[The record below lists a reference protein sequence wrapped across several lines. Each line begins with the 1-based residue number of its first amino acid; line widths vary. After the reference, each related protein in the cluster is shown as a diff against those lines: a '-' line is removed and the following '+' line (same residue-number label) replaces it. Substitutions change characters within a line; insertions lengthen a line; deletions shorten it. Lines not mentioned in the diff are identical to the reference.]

1 MCNFN
6 KLLFM
11 PYFISM
17 SVFHM
22 KATAKYLLN
31 RSFSNKAQ
39 LHLSRH
45 GKRDLC
51 SLEIWPEKHLKD
63 PVSSIFFFFFL
74 FFWFYEYFYSG
85 CLRWVIL
92 KIMPLF
98 SGNRPYVFKRYAYKK
113 IFVYKKKVYLII
125 FDFCLS

>member
-1 MCNFN
+1 
-6 KLLFM
+6 M

-31 RSFSNKAQ
+31 RSFSHKAQ

-63 PVSSIFFFFFL
+63 SVSSIFFYFIFLLFFFFGFMNIFIAVAL
-74 FFWFYEYFYSG
+74 GESY
-85 CLRWVIL
+85 L
-92 KIMPLF
+92 KLCIFQETDLMFLSVMPIK
-98 SGNRPYVFKRYAYKK
+98 N
-113 IFVYKKKVYLII
+113 
-125 FDFCLS
+125 FCLSKKSLSNNI

>member
-1 MCNFN
+1 
-6 KLLFM
+6 M

-45 GKRDLC
+45 GKRDPC
-51 SLEIWPEKHLKD
+51 SLEIWPEKHVKD
-63 PVSSIFFFFFL
+63 SVSSIYLFIYL
-74 FFWFYEYFYSG
+74 FFIWFYEYFYCG
-85 CLRWVIL
+85 CFR
-92 KIMPLF
+92 
-98 SGNRPYVFKRYAYKK
+98 
-113 IFVYKKKVYLII
+113 
-125 FDFCLS
+125 

>member
-1 MCNFN
+1 
-6 KLLFM
+6 M

-22 KATAKYLLN
+22 KAPAKYFLN

-51 SLEIWPEKHLKD
+51 SLEIWSEKHVKD
-63 PVSSIFFFFFL
+63 SVSSIFFFFFCSFFFGFMNIFIAVALGELYLKLCLL
-74 FFWFYEYFYSG
+74 FQETDLMFLS
-85 CLRWVIL
+85 V
-92 KIMPLF
+92 MPI
-98 SGNRPYVFKRYAYKK
+98 KK
-113 IFVYKKKVYLII
+113 FLSIKKEFI
-125 FDFCLS
+125 

>member
-1 MCNFN
+1 
-6 KLLFM
+6 M

-39 LHLSRH
+39 LHLSSH

-51 SLEIWPEKHLKD
+51 SLEIWPEKHVKD
-63 PVSSIFFFFFL
+63 SVPSIFL
-74 FFWFYEYFYSG
+74 FFSFFVVLFFFGFMNIFIMVALGESYLKS
-85 CLRWVIL
+85 CLFFQETDLMFLGV
-92 KIMPLF
+92 MPI
-98 SGNRPYVFKRYAYKK
+98 KK
-113 IFVYKKKVYLII
+113 FLSIKKKFI
-125 FDFCLS
+125 

>member
-1 MCNFN
+1 
-6 KLLFM
+6 M

-39 LHLSRH
+39 LQLSRH

-51 SLEIWPEKHLKD
+51 SLEIWPERHVKNS
-63 PVSSIFFFFFL
+63 VSSIFFFVVVVPFF
-74 FFWFYEYFYSG
+74 
-85 CLRWVIL
+85 
-92 KIMPLF
+92 
-98 SGNRPYVFKRYAYKK
+98 
-113 IFVYKKKVYLII
+113 FVL
-125 FDFCLS
+125 

>member
-1 MCNFN
+1 
-6 KLLFM
+6 M

-51 SLEIWPEKHLKD
+51 SLEIWSEKHVKD
-63 PVSSIFFFFFL
+63 SVSSIFFFFFVP
-74 FFWFYEYFYSG
+74 FFFGFMNIFIAVALGESY
-85 CLRWVIL
+85 L
-92 KIMPLF
+92 KLCIFFQETDLMFLSVMPIK
-98 SGNRPYVFKRYAYKK
+98 N
-113 IFVYKKKVYLII
+113 
-125 FDFCLS
+125 FCLSKKNFSNNI

>member
-1 MCNFN
+1 
-6 KLLFM
+6 
-11 PYFISM
+11 M

-63 PVSSIFFFFFL
+63 SVSSIFFLFFFFFFVVVL
-74 FFWFYEYFYSG
+74 FFFGFMNIFIAVALGESYLKL
-85 CLRWVIL
+85 CLFFQETDLMFSSV
-92 KIMPLF
+92 MPI
-98 SGNRPYVFKRYAYKK
+98 KK
-113 IFVYKKKVYLII
+113 IFVCKKKVYLII
-125 FDFCLS
+125 SDFCLS

>member
-1 MCNFN
+1 
-6 KLLFM
+6 M

-51 SLEIWPEKHLKD
+51 SLEIWPEKHVKD
-63 PVSSIFFFFFL
+63 SVSSIFFYFYFFL
-74 FFWFYEYFYSG
+74 FFSFFGFMNIFIAVPLGESYLKL
-85 CLRWVIL
+85 CLIFQETDLMFLSV
-92 KIMPLF
+92 MPI
-98 SGNRPYVFKRYAYKK
+98 KK
-113 IFVYKKKVYLII
+113 FLSIKKKFI
-125 FDFCLS
+125 

>member
-1 MCNFN
+1 
-6 KLLFM
+6 M

-22 KATAKYLLN
+22 KAPAKYFLN

-51 SLEIWPEKHLKD
+51 SLEIWPEKHL
-63 PVSSIFFFFFL
+63 FFFFFGFMNIFIPVALGESYLKLCL
-74 FFWFYEYFYSG
+74 FFQETDLMFLS
-85 CLRWVIL
+85 V
-92 KIMPLF
+92 MPI
-98 SGNRPYVFKRYAYKK
+98 KK
-113 IFVYKKKVYLII
+113 FLSIKKS
-125 FDFCLS
+125 LSNNI

>member
-1 MCNFN
+1 
-6 KLLFM
+6 M

-51 SLEIWPEKHLKD
+51 SLRIWPAKHLKD
-63 PVSSIFFFFFL
+63 PVSSIFFGFSFFFGFMNIFIPVALAESYLKLCL
-74 FFWFYEYFYSG
+74 FFQETDLMFLS
-85 CLRWVIL
+85 V
-92 KIMPLF
+92 MPIKKFL
-98 SGNRPYVFKRYAYKK
+98 SIKRKF
-113 IFVYKKKVYLII
+113 I
-125 FDFCLS
+125 

>member
-1 MCNFN
+1 
-6 KLLFM
+6 M

-63 PVSSIFFFFFL
+63 PVSSIFFFFFFFFGFMNIFIPVALGESYLKLCL
-74 FFWFYEYFYSG
+74 FFQETDLMFLS
-85 CLRWVIL
+85 V
-92 KIMPLF
+92 MPI
-98 SGNRPYVFKRYAYKK
+98 KK
-113 IFVYKKKVYLII
+113 FLSIKKKFI
-125 FDFCLS
+125 

>member
-1 MCNFN
+1 
-6 KLLFM
+6 M
-11 PYFISM
+11 PYFFSM

-45 GKRDLC
+45 GKCDLC

-63 PVSSIFFFFFL
+63 SVSPIFFCFSFFVLLFFFFGFMNIFIAVALDESYLKLCL
-74 FFWFYEYFYSG
+74 FFQETDLMFLS
-85 CLRWVIL
+85 V
-92 KIMPLF
+92 MPI
-98 SGNRPYVFKRYAYKK
+98 KK
-113 IFVYKKKVYLII
+113 FLSIKKKFI
-125 FDFCLS
+125 

>member
-1 MCNFN
+1 
-6 KLLFM
+6 M

-22 KATAKYLLN
+22 KATAKYLSN

-63 PVSSIFFFFFL
+63 PVSSIFFCFSFFFCL
-74 FFWFYEYFYSG
+74 FFFFFGFMNIFIPVALGESYLKL
-85 CLRWVIL
+85 CLFFQETDLMFLSV
-92 KIMPLF
+92 MPI
-98 SGNRPYVFKRYAYKK
+98 KK
-113 IFVYKKKVYLII
+113 FLSIKKKFI
-125 FDFCLS
+125 